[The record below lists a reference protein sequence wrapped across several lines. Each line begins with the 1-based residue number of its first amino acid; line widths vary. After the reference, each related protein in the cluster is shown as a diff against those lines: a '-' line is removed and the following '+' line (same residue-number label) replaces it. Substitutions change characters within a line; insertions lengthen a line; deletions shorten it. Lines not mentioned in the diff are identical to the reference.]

1 MASPITPSLLP
12 TGLYDLLPPQAA
24 HERRVSGGLME
35 AFERFGYDQIS
46 PPLMEFEASLLAGK
60 GAALSSQT
68 FRVMDPY
75 SQEMLG
81 FRPDITM
88 QVARIATSR
97 LGESPRPLRI
107 CYNGNTLRVRGEGGQ
122 HTRQHR
128 QAGIELIGDA
138 SPQADAEVLAV
149 ALEALQALGLKDL
162 VVDLNLPG
170 VVAAV
175 LADAQVSD
183 AEARMI
189 HAAVECKD
197 AGALATIKGLNADAR
212 SVLEALVA
220 SAGGWEKAIA
230 ALDAVKLPASAK
242 QQMEHVKAV
251 VSHVKAIGVDATLTL
266 DAVEN
271 RGFEYHSAISFS
283 LFARGVAGELG
294 RGGRYTIPH
303 ENGTAEAATGLT
315 LYVNTLMQVVPV
327 AKQQEA
333 VAVARGTTLA
343 ECRKLHAAGKITHWT
358 AK

>member
-1 MASPITPSLLP
+1 MHMTNPTSPSLLP

-24 HERRVSGGLME
+24 HERRISGGLME

-46 PPLMEFEASLLAGK
+46 PPLMEFETSLLAGK
-60 GAALSSQT
+60 GAALSGQT

-97 LGESPRPLRI
+97 LDENPRPLRI

-138 SPQADAEVLAV
+138 SPEADAEVLAV
-149 ALEALQALGLKDL
+149 AVEALQGLGLKDI

-170 VVAAV
+170 LVTAALNNAKV
-175 LADAQVSD
+175 DAH
-183 AEARMI
+183 AI
-189 HAAVECKD
+189 HAAVEAKD
-197 AGALATIKGLNADAR
+197 VGALSGLADAKLKTL
-212 SVLEALVA
+212 LEALIA
-220 SAGGWEKAIA
+220 SAGGWDKAIA
-230 ALDAVKLPASAK
+230 ALDKISLPNAAK
-242 QQMEHVKAV
+242 AQVAHVKAV
-251 VSHVKAIGVDATLTL
+251 VAQLQKLGVTATLTL

-271 RGFEYHSAISFS
+271 RGFEYHSAVSFS

-294 RGGRYTIPH
+294 RGGRYSIPRA
-303 ENGTAEAATGLT
+303 EGDAEAATGLT

-327 AKQQEA
+327 AKAAET
-333 VAVARGTTLA
+333 VEVARGTTLA
-343 ECRKLHAAGKITHWT
+343 ECRKLHASGKRVKW
-358 AK
+358 K